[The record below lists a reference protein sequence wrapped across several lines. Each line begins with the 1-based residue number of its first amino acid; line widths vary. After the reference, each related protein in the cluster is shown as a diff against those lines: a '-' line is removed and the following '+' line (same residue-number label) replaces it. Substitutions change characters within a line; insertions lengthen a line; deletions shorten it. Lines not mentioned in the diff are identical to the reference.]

1 MFSGAKNLLN
11 SFKKHCRVRAEK
23 LQKMTNAIDN
33 DDVSSYNIGKIS
45 DYQDGTIERTLDAMI
60 GTGEQLS
67 RNDNLFRRHV
77 ARAKYE

>member
-1 MFSGAKNLLN
+1 MPWSLDDAI
-11 SFKKHCRVRAEK
+11 EK
-23 LQKMTNAIDN
+23 MQKMTNAIDN